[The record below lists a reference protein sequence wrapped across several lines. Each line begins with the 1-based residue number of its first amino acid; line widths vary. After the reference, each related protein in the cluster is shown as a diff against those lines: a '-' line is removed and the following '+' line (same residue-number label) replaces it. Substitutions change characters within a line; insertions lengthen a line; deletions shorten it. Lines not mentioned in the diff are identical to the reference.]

1 MRYPL
6 FVFFLCFTTWFA
18 TAQKQKQSTND
29 QIPINQTG
37 SSTNGQV
44 GQDPRSTSN
53 KKAPKA
59 PIDQYKIITLS
70 KDTTFVDTS
79 LTIQKEYNFN
89 YLRKD
94 TYGLL
99 AFTNEGQ
106 PYTTLDFGIN
116 NFTAFPEFG
125 FSGKHF
131 SYVGVED
138 IDYYHVATPLTE
150 LYFKTVM
157 EQGQC
162 LETFITVNTSEQ
174 LNFAVSYKG
183 LRSLG
188 KYQNQLTSTGN
199 FRLSSSYNTKNKR
212 YLLKAHFTA
221 QDISNGENGGIVNEV
236 DFEGDL
242 EDYKNRARIP
252 VFSED
257 AESLLKGNRFFV
269 DHSFRLNKD
278 EKSFGGVVLHHQFNY
293 ERKNYDYSQTT
304 INTTTTNDNGT
315 NLTFS
320 RYGDSYVLS
329 NISDV
334 TNYNRMYNKLG
345 ASYATKDFGSLTFF
359 AEDFQ
364 FNHYYNRVLVL
375 DEQTIPTSLSD
386 QIMNLG
392 GEYNY
397 QVNKWKAHLLVSRS
411 ITDQNLNNIEANV
424 RYRLDSIN
432 SFTFTYQN
440 INKIANHSY
449 NLFQSSYVSY
459 NWSNNFKN
467 EKINSIEAK
476 ATTKWFNASAQLTN
490 ISDFLYFSNDAT
502 DERQLI
508 LSPKQ
513 FGNSI
518 KYVSVQASK
527 EFNYGKFALDNTLL
541 FQQVDQ
547 SEDILNVPS
556 FVTRNTLYYTD
567 RFFKKALFIQMG
579 VTLNYFASYYAN
591 GYNPIVGDF
600 YVQNQRKIGEF
611 PMIDFFIN
619 AKIRTARIYLKAEHL
634 NSSFGESNYYNAPN
648 YPYRDFMIRFGV
660 EWNFF
665 Q

>member
-1 MRYPL
+1 MRQPI
-6 FVFFLCFTTWFA
+6 FVLFLCFTTWFA
-18 TAQKQKQSTND
+18 TAQKQKQQTND
-29 QIPINQTG
+29 QIEINQNRN
-37 SSTNGQV
+37 STTGQV
-44 GQDPRSTSN
+44 GQDPKSTSN

-59 PIDQYKIITLS
+59 PINQYQIITLT

-79 LTIQKEYNFN
+79 LTIQKEYAFN
-89 YLRKD
+89 YLRRD

-106 PYTTLDFGIN
+106 PYTTLDFGIKE
-116 NFTAFPEFG
+116 FTAFPEFG
-125 FSGKHF
+125 FAGKHY
-131 SYVGVED
+131 SYLEVSD

-157 EQGQC
+157 EQGQN

-188 KYQNQLTSTGN
+188 KYLNQLTSTGN
-199 FRLSSSYNTKNKR
+199 FRVSSSYNTKNKR

-221 QDISNGENGGIVNEV
+221 QDISNGENGGIVKLA
-236 DFEGDL
+236 DFESGDS
-242 EDYKNRARIP
+242 EYENRARIP

-269 DHSFRLNKD
+269 DHSFRINKD
-278 EKSFGGVVLHHQFNY
+278 EKSFGGVVLNHQFNY

-304 INTTTTNDNGT
+304 ITTTTTNENGA
-315 NLTFS
+315 NVIFS

-329 NISDV
+329 SISDG

-345 ASYATKDFGSLTFF
+345 ASYATKDYGSVTFF

-375 DEQTIPTSLSD
+375 DNQTIPSSLSD
-386 QIMNLG
+386 QVINLG

-397 QVNKWKAHLLVSRS
+397 QKDKWKAHLLVSRS

-424 RYRLDSIN
+424 RFRLDSIN
-432 SFTFTYQN
+432 SLTFTYQN

-449 NLFQSSYVSY
+449 NLFQSSYVNY
-459 NWSNNFKN
+459 NWFNNFKN

-476 ATTKWFNASAQLTN
+476 ATTKWFNASAQITN
-490 ISDFLYFSNDAT
+490 TTDLIYYSNDAT
-502 DERQLI
+502 NPLQLI

-513 FGNSI
+513 FGGSI
-518 KYVSVQASK
+518 NYFSVQASK
-527 EFNYGKFALDNTLL
+527 EFKYRKFALDNTLL
-541 FQQVDQ
+541 FQQVNQ
-547 SEDILNVPS
+547 SEAILNVPS
-556 FVTRNTLYYTD
+556 FLTRNSLYYTD

-579 VTLNYFASYYAN
+579 VTLNYFTSYYAN

-600 YVQNQRKIGEF
+600 YVQNQQEIGNF

>member
-1 MRYPL
+1 MRHPFFVL
-6 FVFFLCFTTWFA
+6 FLFLISWVA

-29 QIPINQTG
+29 QIEINQNRNPAT
-37 SSTNGQV
+37 GQV

-59 PIDQYKIITLS
+59 PIDQYSIITLT
-70 KDTTFVDTS
+70 KDTTIVDTS
-79 LTIQKEYNFN
+79 LTVQKEYRFN

-106 PYTTLDFGIN
+106 PYTTLDFGIKE
-116 NFTAFPEFG
+116 FTAFPEFG
-125 FSGKHF
+125 FTGKHF
-131 SYVGVED
+131 SYLEVQD
-138 IDYYHVATPLTE
+138 INYYHVATPFTE

-162 LETFITVNTSEQ
+162 LETFITVNTSDQ

-212 YLLKAHFTA
+212 YLLKTHFTA
-221 QDISNGENGGIVNEV
+221 QDISNGENGGIVNQA

-242 EDYKNRARIP
+242 SEYENRARIP

-269 DHSFRLNKD
+269 DHSFRLNKN
-278 EKSFGGVVLHHQFNY
+278 ESFGGIVLQHQFNY

-304 INTTTTNDNGT
+304 LSTTTTAENGS
-315 NLTFS
+315 NVTFN
-320 RYGDSYVLS
+320 RYGSSYVVS
-329 NISDV
+329 SISDV

-359 AEDFQ
+359 GEGFQ

-375 DEQTIPTSLSD
+375 EDQTIPASLSD
-386 QIMNLG
+386 EIMNLG
-392 GEYNY
+392 GAYHY
-397 QVNKWKAHLLVSRS
+397 QKNRWKGHLLVSRS

-424 RYRLDSIN
+424 RYRMDSIN

-449 NLFQSSYVSY
+449 NLFQSSYVNY
-459 NWSNNFKN
+459 NWFNNFKN

-476 ATTKWFNASAQLTN
+476 AFTKWFNASAQLTN
-490 ISDFLYFSNDAT
+490 ITDMLYYSNDAT
-502 DERQLI
+502 NPRELI

-513 FGNSI
+513 FGSSI

-527 EFNYGKFALDNTLL
+527 EFKYGKFAFDNTLL

-556 FVTRNTLYYTD
+556 FLTRNTLYYTD

-579 VTLNYFASYYAN
+579 VTLNYFTSYYAN

-600 YVQNQRKIGEF
+600 YVQNQQEIGDF
-611 PMIDFFIN
+611 PMIDFYIN

-634 NSSFGESNYYNAPN
+634 NAAFGESNYYNAPN

>member
-1 MRYPL
+1 MLCFRFAL
-6 FVFFLCFTTWFA
+6 FFLLFSIVVQ
-18 TAQKQKQSTND
+18 AQKRSTDD
-29 QIPINQTG
+29 QIPINQSG
-37 SSTNGQV
+37 NPVNSPV
-44 GQDPRSTSN
+44 GQDPKSTSN

-79 LTIQKEYNFN
+79 LTVQKEYNFN
-89 YLRKD
+89 YLRRD

-116 NFTAFPEFG
+116 TFTPFPEFG
-125 FSGKHF
+125 FLGKHF
-131 SYVGVED
+131 SYLEVED
-138 IDYYHVATPLTE
+138 IEYYHVATPFTE

-157 EQGQC
+157 EQGQT
-162 LETFITVNTSEQ
+162 LETFISVNTSEQ

-212 YLLKAHFTA
+212 YLLKTHFTA
-221 QDISNGENGGIVNEV
+221 QDISNGENGGIVDQE

-242 EDYKNRARIP
+242 VDFENRSRIP

-278 EKSFGGVVLHHQFNY
+278 EKAFGGIVLYHQFNY

-304 INTTTTNDNGT
+304 IPTTTTNENGST
-315 NLTFS
+315 VTFS

-334 TNYNRMYNKLG
+334 TNYNRMYNKVG
-345 ASYATKDFGSLTFF
+345 ASYATRDFGSVTFF

-364 FNHYYNRVLVL
+364 FNHYYNRVLVFA
-375 DEQTIPTSLSD
+375 DQTIPNSLGD

-397 QVNKWKAHLLVSRS
+397 QINKWKGHLLVSRS

-449 NLFQSSYVSY
+449 NLFQSSYVDY
-459 NWSNNFKN
+459 NWYNNFKN
-467 EKINSIEAK
+467 EKINSVEAK
-476 ATTKWFNASAQLTN
+476 AATKWFNASAQLTN
-490 ISDFLYFSNDAT
+490 ITDLLYYSNNAT
-502 DERQLI
+502 DSRQLI

-518 KYVSVQASK
+518 KYVSLQASK
-527 EFNYGKFALDNTLL
+527 EFKYGKFALDNTLL

-547 SEDILNVPS
+547 SEDILNVPT
-556 FVTRNTLYYTD
+556 FLTRNTFYYTD

-579 VTLNYFASYYAN
+579 VTLNYFTSYYAN
-591 GYNPIVGDF
+591 GYNPIIGDF
-600 YVQNQRKIGEF
+600 YVQNRQEIGEF

>member
-1 MRYPL
+1 MHGFRLAIL
-6 FVFFLCFTTWFA
+6 FLLVSFVVQ
-18 TAQKQKQSTND
+18 AQRRSTDD

-37 SSTNGQV
+37 NPTNSPV
-44 GQDPRSTSN
+44 GQNSKSTSN

-59 PIDQYKIITLS
+59 SISQYQIITLS
-70 KDTTFVDTS
+70 KDTTVVDTS
-79 LTIQKEYNFN
+79 LTVQKEYKFN

-116 NFTAFPEFG
+116 DFTPFPEFG

-131 SYVGVED
+131 SYLEVKD

-157 EQGQC
+157 EQGQS
-162 LETFITVNTSEQ
+162 LETFISVNTSEQ

-199 FRLSSSYNTKNKR
+199 FRFSSSYNTKNKR
-212 YLLKAHFTA
+212 YILKAHFTA
-221 QDISNGENGGIVNEV
+221 QDISNGENGGIVNQS
-236 DFEGDL
+236 DFEEGL
-242 EDYKNRARIP
+242 SEFENRARIP
-252 VFSED
+252 IFSED

-269 DHSFRLNKD
+269 DHSFRLKKD
-278 EKSFGGVVLHHQFNY
+278 ENAFGSVVIHHQFNY
-293 ERKNYDYSQTT
+293 ERKNYDYTQAT
-304 INTTTTNDNGT
+304 INTTTTDENGAVI
-315 NLTFS
+315 NFS
-320 RYGDSYVLS
+320 RYGDSYMLS
-329 NISDV
+329 NINDV

-345 ASYATKDFGSLTFF
+345 ASYATKDFGSVTFF
-359 AEDFQ
+359 VEDFQ
-364 FNHYYNRVLVL
+364 FNHYYNKVLVL
-375 DEQTIPTSLSD
+375 ADQTIPTTLSD
-386 QIMNLG
+386 QIMNVG
-392 GEYNY
+392 GEYKY
-397 QVNKWKAHLLVSRS
+397 QINKWKANLLVSRS
-411 ITDQNLNNIEANV
+411 ITDQNLNNIEAKV

-449 NLFQSSYVSY
+449 NLFQSSYVNY
-459 NWSNNFKN
+459 NWFNNFKN
-467 EKINSIEAK
+467 EKINAIEAK
-476 ATTKWFNASAQLTN
+476 AFTKWFNASAQFTN
-490 ISDFLYFSNDAT
+490 ITDFLYYSNDAT
-502 DERQLI
+502 NQRQLI

-518 KYVSVQASK
+518 KYVSAQVSK
-527 EFNYGKFALDNTLL
+527 ELTYGKFALDNTFL

-547 SEDILNVPS
+547 SEDILNVPT
-556 FVTRNTLYYTD
+556 FLTRNTLYYTD

-579 VTLNYFASYYAN
+579 VTLNYFTSYYAN
-591 GYNPIVGDF
+591 GYNPIIGDF
-600 YVQNQRKIGEF
+600 YVQNQQEIGEF